1 MAVRGQPPV
10 RLFFETGA
18 RAHGSAVACV
28 DADMATFRAQVMA
41 SDELKSAPQAPALS
55 TPAPSRRL
63 ILLGAS
69 NLTRSFATVVEMAR
83 ATWGEPVEIMAAMG
97 HGRSYG
103 QDSRVLGRK
112 ISGIFPCALWQ
123 DLQNR
128 PPLPTAALVTD
139 IGNDLLYGVPPD
151 RLLDWVE
158 KCLDRLA
165 EAGAATIVTQ
175 MPVGS
180 IESLGEAR
188 FRFFRRMFF
197 PRSRLTLN
205 DAKSLVRE
213 LNEQLVR
220 LGDSR
225 KISVIP
231 VCTAWYGLDPIHLRR
246 RILSSAWSTMLTQWR
261 ASNEPLTIS
270 KPSLRRIA
278 YLATLAPW
286 ERSLFG
292 VRRRAAQPSGRL
304 PDGTTISLY

>member
-1 MAVRGQPPV
+1 MS
-10 RLFFETGA
+10 
-18 RAHGSAVACV
+18 GSFLNV
-28 DADMATFRAQVMA
+28 DSATPRPA
-41 SDELKSAPQAPALS
+41 APA
-55 TPAPSRRL
+55 RRV

-69 NLTRSFATVVEMAR
+69 NLTRSFATVVAAAR
-83 ATWGEPVEIMAAMG
+83 HTWGAPIEIMAAMG

-103 QDSRVLGRK
+103 QDSSVLGRK

-180 IESLGEAR
+180 VESLGEAR
-188 FRFFRRMFF
+188 FRFFRRILF

-205 DAKSLVRE
+205 DAKTLVRD
-213 LNEQLVR
+213 LNDR
-220 LGDSR
+220 LIGLGESR

-231 VCTAWYGLDPIHLRR
+231 VSAAWYGFDPIHLRR
-246 RILSSAWSTMLTQWR
+246 RILCDAWSTMLTQWR
-261 ASNEPLTIS
+261 ATTEPFTLS
-270 KPSLRRIA
+270 RPSLRSIA